1 MGVNF
6 EWLKGKIS
14 PLLDISEELKSIN
27 PDVYYETGEWSIVK
41 LIALAY
47 FVDIYTT
54 IISRQPFF
62 DKMRYVELL
71 SGAGLCKIKDTGD
84 IIAGSALIA
93 AKMCRRPFDE
103 YVFVESDAQRAEALE
118 NRMRSVA
125 ANVRVIRGDCNV
137 VVRDIVVR
145 FEDKDHYLAF
155 VDCEG
160 LDVYWE
166 TVYTL
171 LSKPGDLIFNLQSQN
186 VARVVGLAKSGNQ
199 SAANNLSRFYGDDRW
214 QDLSGPD
221 ELLES
226 YKEKLR
232 EDTNRK
238 QVISLPVR
246 GPGSYRYDLILATR
260 RTRGGNPWIRPMED
274 LSESMSQYGPDFVK
288 MALDILTG
296 RRTTLDSFFR
306 TNEK

>member
-1 MGVNF
+1 
-6 EWLKGKIS
+6 LKGKIS
-14 PLLDISEELKSIN
+14 PLLDVSEELKSIS
-27 PDVYYETGEWSIVK
+27 PGIYYEAGEWSVVK

-47 FVDIYTT
+47 FIDIYTT

-62 DKMRYVELL
+62 DKMRYIELL

-84 IIAGSALIA
+84 VVAGSALIA

-125 ANVRVIRGDCNV
+125 SNVKVIRGDCNA
-137 VVRDIVVR
+137 VVRDVVGLLG
-145 FEDKDHYLAF
+145 DKDHYLAF

-166 TVYTL
+166 TVNAL
-171 LSKPGDLIFNLQSQN
+171 LSKPGDLIFNFQSQN
-186 VARVVGLAKSGNQ
+186 VARVVGLANSGNQ
-199 SAANNLSRFYGDDRW
+199 SAANNLSSFYDDDRW
-214 QDLSGPD
+214 LGLSGPD
-221 ELLES
+221 ELLEG
-226 YKEKLR
+226 YKEKIR
-232 EDTNRK
+232 GDTNRK
-238 QVISLPVR
+238 LVISLPVR

-260 RTRGGNPWIRPMED
+260 ITRGGNPWIRPMED
-274 LSESMSQYGPDFVK
+274 LSESMSRYGPDFVK
-288 MALDILTG
+288 VALDILTG